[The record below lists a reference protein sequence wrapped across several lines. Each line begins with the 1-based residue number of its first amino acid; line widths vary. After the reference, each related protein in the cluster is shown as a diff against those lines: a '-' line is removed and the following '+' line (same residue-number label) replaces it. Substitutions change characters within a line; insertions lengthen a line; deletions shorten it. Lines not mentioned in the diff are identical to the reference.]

1 MRLCR
6 LHIFTALTILL
17 ADRLRFGVS
26 ASGLV
31 HGREGL
37 ESRKDRGERS
47 EETKRDEGEGKSGRK
62 GRAVADVA
70 LSNRINYRDVTWP
83 AV

>member
-17 ADRLRFGVS
+17 ADRLQFGVS

-31 HGREGL
+31 HRREGL
-37 ESRKDRGERS
+37 ESRKDGGERS

-70 LSNRINYRDVTWP
+70 LSNHINYHHVTWP